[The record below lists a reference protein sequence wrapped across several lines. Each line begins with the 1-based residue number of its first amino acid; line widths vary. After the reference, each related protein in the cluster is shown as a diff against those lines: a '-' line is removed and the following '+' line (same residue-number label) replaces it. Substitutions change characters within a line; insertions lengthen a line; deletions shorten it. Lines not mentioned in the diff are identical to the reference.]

1 MMNATLTLPGIAGL
15 ILTLGMAVDANII
28 IFARIRE
35 ELKRGESLQSAVS
48 EGFSKAFIAII
59 DSNVTTLFA
68 AMVLFWLGTGSIKG
82 FALTLSI
89 GVLVSMF
96 SSLFVTKFL
105 IQLFLTFIN
114 LPKWVLIGG
123 KVND

>member
-1 MMNATLTLPGIAGL
+1 MSA
-15 ILTLGMAVDANII
+15 AV
-28 IFARIRE
+28 
-35 ELKRGESLQSAVS
+35 K
-48 EGFSKAFIAII
+48 EGFSKALVAIV

-96 SSLFVTKFL
+96 SSLFVTK
-105 IQLFLTFIN
+105 LFVQTSLRFIN
-114 LPKWVLIGG
+114 LPKWVLMGG
-123 KVND
+123 IAND

>member
-1 MMNATLTLPGIAGL
+1 MNATLTLPGIAGL

-48 EGFSKAFIAII
+48 EGFSKAFIA
-59 DSNVTTLFA
+59 NVHVTTLFA